1 MRMHITVLGL
11 GLALGASPALA
22 AATDAVATRAA
33 GDQIQLAWKAPG
45 AVDVYLAYAPNAA
58 IGDATLI
65 SGADKDGKAL
75 VKVDP
80 TRRPYFLLREAADG
94 SVTEVAERAV
104 PLAQGSN
111 FRDIGGYATSNGQ
124 HVRWGLIY
132 RSGASAMLTPDDL
145 AKVNAL
151 GLRNMID
158 LRSDEERV
166 LAPTKIDGVAYSAVG
181 YSMTA
186 LMSGMKSGGAAQNGV
201 AIYHG
206 FPKMLAPQ
214 LRIVFDLLKRGQGP
228 IEYNCSAGQDRTG
241 FTTALILTALGVPR
255 ETIIQDYHLSVTYRQ
270 PLYEMPH
277 IDLARYPDNAAAQ
290 MFGRF
295 QDNPAMRV
303 AQPLKEADGTPFLK
317 GAFDE
322 IDAKWGSIDA
332 YLERELGVT
341 AADRAELRRLYLR

>member
-1 MRMHITVLGL
+1 MRMHLKALGL
-11 GLALGASPALA
+11 ALALGASPTLA
-22 AATDAVATRAA
+22 AITNAAATRAA
-33 GDQIQLAWKAPG
+33 ADQVQLGWTAPG
-45 AVDVYLAYAPNAA
+45 TVDVYLAYTPDAGIA
-58 IGDATLI
+58 GATLV
-65 SGADKDGKAL
+65 SGKDMDGKAL
-75 VKVDP
+75 VKVDA
-80 TRRPYFLLREAADG
+80 TRRPYFLLRDAADG
-94 SVTEVAERAV
+94 SVTEVSERVV

-111 FRDIGGYATSNGQ
+111 FRDIGGYAAADGR

-132 RSGASAMLTPDDL
+132 RSGASVMLTPDDL

-151 GLRNMID
+151 GLRNMVD

-166 LAPTKIDGVAYSAVG
+166 LAPTRIDGVAYSAVG
-181 YSMTA
+181 YSMAA
-186 LMSGMKSGGAAQNGV
+186 LMSGMNGGAVQNGAAV
-201 AIYHG
+201 YRG

-241 FTTALILTALGVPR
+241 FTTALILSALGVPR
-255 ETIIQDYHLSVTYRQ
+255 ETIIEDYHLSTTYRQ

-277 IDLARYPDNAAAQ
+277 IDLARYPGNAVAQ

-295 QDNPAMRV
+295 QDDPAMRV
-303 AQPLKEADGTPFLK
+303 ARPLKEADGTPFLK

-322 IDAKWGSIDA
+322 IEAKWGSVDA
-332 YLERELGVT
+332 YLEQEIGVS